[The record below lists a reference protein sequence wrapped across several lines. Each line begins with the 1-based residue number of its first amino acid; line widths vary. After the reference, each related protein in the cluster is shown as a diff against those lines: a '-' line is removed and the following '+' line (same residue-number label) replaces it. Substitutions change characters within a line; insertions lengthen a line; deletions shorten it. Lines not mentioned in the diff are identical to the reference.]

1 LPEKASAKRIV
12 EQLRPLGSDGY
23 RNILLRHGV
32 REPVF
37 GVKIADLKKIHK
49 PVKTD
54 YQLALDLYDT
64 GIYDAMYLAGLLADD
79 QRMTAANL
87 QHWVERANCPT
98 LAEYTV
104 AWVAAGSPHGPAQ
117 SLRWIDS
124 SEERVASAGWA
135 TQSGL
140 VTLTADAALD
150 LQQVQGLLR
159 RVQDSIH
166 AQPNRVRYVMN
177 GFVLAVGCYVAPLS
191 DAALQTARRMGTVSV
206 DMDGTACKLP
216 DPAAKIEKARKAGT
230 VGKKRKMIKC

>member
-1 LPEKASAKRIV
+1 MSGKASATRIV
-12 EQLRPLGSDGY
+12 EELRALGSESY
-23 RNILLRHGV
+23 RNTLLRHGIK
-32 REPVF
+32 EPVF
-37 GVKIADLKKIHK
+37 GVKIADLKKIQK
-49 PVKTD
+49 PIKTD

-79 QRMTAANL
+79 RRMTADNL

-104 AWVAAGSPHGPAQ
+104 PWVAAGSPYGPAQ

-124 SEERVASAGWA
+124 SEEPIASAGWA
-135 TQSGL
+135 TQSGI
-140 VTLTADAALD
+140 VTLTADASLD
-150 LQQVQGLLR
+150 LPQVQGLLR

-166 AQPNRVRYVMN
+166 VQPNRVRHVMN
-177 GFVLAVGCYVAPLS
+177 GFVLAVGCYVTPLS
-191 DAALQTARRMGTVSV
+191 DAALQSARRMGPVSV

-230 VGKKRKMIKC
+230 VGRKRKMIKC